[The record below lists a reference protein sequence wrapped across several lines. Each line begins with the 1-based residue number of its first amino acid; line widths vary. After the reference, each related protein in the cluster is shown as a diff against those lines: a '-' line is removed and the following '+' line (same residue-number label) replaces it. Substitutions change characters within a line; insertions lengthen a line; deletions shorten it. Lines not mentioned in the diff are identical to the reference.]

1 MNQLWRPESLSQLQA
16 SWKEFFMPFTNI
28 SLKKGKPLEYRRTLM
43 EQVYLSMR
51 ETIAIPENDRFATI
65 TELEIGNFNS
75 SGDYA
80 GIGRTDEVVFIQI
93 TLNAG
98 RTIEQKKS
106 LYAEIAKRLKA
117 DPGVRPEDIVI
128 SLLEVASEDWSL
140 GNGVAQ
146 YA

>member
-1 MNQLWRPESLSQLQA
+1 
-16 SWKEFFMPFTNI
+16 MPFTNI
-28 SLKKGKPLEYRRTLM
+28 SLKKGKPLKYRRTLM
-43 EQVYLSMR
+43 EQVYLAMR
-51 ETIAIPENDRFATI
+51 ETISIPENDRFATI
-65 TELEIGNFNS
+65 TELESGNFNN

-80 GIGRTDEVVFIQI
+80 GIDRSDDIVFIQI

-98 RTIEQKKS
+98 RTIEKKKA
-106 LYAEIAKRLKA
+106 LYAEIAKRLKE

-128 SLLEVASEDWSL
+128 SLVEVSKEDWSL